1 MMMRVLALGGL
12 MVTGMLGWTT
22 WGQAAGCSP
31 GEARYAGLYTLNG
44 VMEVG
49 SQLLLNQDGSFE
61 FMLAYGANDQAGK
74 GCWVAKGQRLEVI
87 PSGRS
92 QASTTHT
99 PDDSGFG
106 GLVLTISGSDLVWD
120 INNSGYEGRFEKE

>member
-22 WGQAAGCSP
+22 PGQTASCSP

-87 PSGRS
+87 PPGKARPRPRILPMTA
-92 QASTTHT
+92 ASA
-99 PDDSGFG
+99 G
-106 GLVLTISGSDLVWD
+106 WC
-120 INNSGYEGRFEKE
+120 

>member
-1 MMMRVLALGGL
+1 
-12 MVTGMLGWTT
+12 
-22 WGQAAGCSP
+22 
-31 GEARYAGLYTLNG
+31 
-44 VMEVG
+44 MEVG

-87 PSGRS
+87 PSGQS